1 MMTFAQ
7 DPRDVANNNKLARRC
22 TKWATAM
29 LPAAASD
36 ANVTVLI
43 EDDETF
49 IVCLPAAGETKKLRV
64 AKPVRTVTQDDVR
77 GLMVAW
83 GAELREAAEAEETP
97 PEPKPKAAAE
107 QPAEAAALDAMAAAL
122 SLQGE
127 EAGASADAAAA
138 PAAAGEAKQSWASWL
153 MGS

>member
-22 TKWATAM
+22 TKWATAL
-29 LPAAASD
+29 LPAPVAD

-49 IVCLPAAGETKKLRV
+49 IVVLPAVGETKKLRV

-77 GLMVAW
+77 GLMIAW
-83 GAELREAAEAEETP
+83 GVELREAAEEKP
-97 PEPKPKAAAE
+97 PEPKPKAEE

-122 SLQGE
+122 SLE
-127 EAGASADAAAA
+127 EQKVDSAAAPAAA
-138 PAAAGEAKQSWASWL
+138 PAAAGEAKGWVSWL